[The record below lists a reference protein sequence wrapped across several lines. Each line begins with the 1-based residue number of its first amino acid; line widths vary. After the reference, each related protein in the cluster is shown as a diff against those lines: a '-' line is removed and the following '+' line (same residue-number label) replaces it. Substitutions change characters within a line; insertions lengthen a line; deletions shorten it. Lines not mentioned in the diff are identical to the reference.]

1 MTARLMR
8 VLGLAS
14 VLAWASTT
22 WAVEPARE
30 VHGSADAFAVQ
41 GIALAWGVL
50 RAPKEIDT
58 SVVLR
63 IEPDVRSYAQVEVVG
78 RDPFTQDQITLF
90 PVTEVA
96 GPFDV
101 KIPRARFADHP
112 RTEIRLW
119 SRDRGPPA
127 APALIIY
134 FAGVPDTTPEVA
146 RPDELARSL
155 GARIERAR
163 DDGARK
169 AP

>member
-1 MTARLMR
+1 M
-8 VLGLAS
+8 
-14 VLAWASTT
+14 
-22 WAVEPARE
+22 
-30 VHGSADAFAVQ
+30 
-41 GIALAWGVL
+41 
-50 RAPKEIDT
+50 
-58 SVVLR
+58 
-63 IEPDVRSYAQVEVVG
+63 YAQVEVVG
-78 RDPFTQDQITLF
+78 RDPFTQDHVTLF

-101 KIPRARFADHP
+101 KIPRTRFADHP

-119 SRDRGPPA
+119 LRDRGPPA
-127 APALIIY
+127 APALVIY

-163 DDGARK
+163 GDAARK

>member
-1 MTARLMR
+1 MR

-14 VLAWASTT
+14 VLAWGAAT
-22 WAVEPARE
+22 WAAEPARE

-50 RAPKEIDT
+50 RAPKEDDT
-58 SVVLR
+58 RVVLR
-63 IEPDVRSYAQVEVVG
+63 IEPEVASYAWIEVVG
-78 RDPFTQDQITLF
+78 RDPFTLDQVTLF
-90 PVTEVA
+90 PPTEVA

-119 SRDRGPPA
+119 PRSSGPPA
-127 APALIIY
+127 APALVIY
-134 FAGVPDTTPEVA
+134 FAGVPDTTPEIA
-146 RPDELARSL
+146 RPDELVRSL

-163 DDGARK
+163 GDAARK